1 MIKLKLKEYHK
12 LDSYNPKIE
21 SLEDYINKAVRNM
34 EENNETLRY
43 NLKVID
49 NRYYIG
55 LGVMWLVMTAAIIL
69 I

>member
-1 MIKLKLKEYHK
+1 MKLKLKEYHK
-12 LDSYNPKIE
+12 LASYNPKIE
-21 SLEDYINKAVRNM
+21 SLEDYINKAVRNK
-34 EENNETLRY
+34 EENDEILRY

-55 LGVMWLVMTAAIIL
+55 LGFMWLVMIVMIIL